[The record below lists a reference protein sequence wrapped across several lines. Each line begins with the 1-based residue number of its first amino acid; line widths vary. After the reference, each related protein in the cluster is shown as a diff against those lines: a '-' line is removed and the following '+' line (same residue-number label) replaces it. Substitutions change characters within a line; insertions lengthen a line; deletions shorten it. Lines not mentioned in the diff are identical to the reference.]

1 LFIPKET
8 PIFVTNVNPNA
19 NKNMAHVEHVD
30 DYGQLKQKLLFGMIV
45 VLVDQVA
52 NVFNNCSRKV
62 MAQKT

>member
-1 LFIPKET
+1 
-8 PIFVTNVNPNA
+8 
-19 NKNMAHVEHVD
+19 MAHVEHVD

-62 MAQKT
+62 MVQET